1 MNLFGLR
8 LPGTAPLLLNGYALV
23 ANAGLS
29 AVLGIVFWM
38 AATRLYSQENVGL
51 AAALITSMTTIS
63 YFAQMNL
70 SSFLTRFL
78 PAAGSGAGRLIARTY
93 GISSL
98 ASIIVATVFALGIG
112 HFAEPLD
119 FIRDNPAALVFFVVA
134 TVFWTLFALQDA
146 ALSGLRRSALVPVE
160 NTAYA
165 VLKIGLLIGLGLAA
179 FSPPL
184 GIFLAWSIPLVPVV
198 IVTNLIIRKG
208 LPEARG
214 ESGQRGPGLGRAAQ
228 FVGWDFVGS
237 LALGSG
243 FGLATLVVTARAGAE
258 ATAIYQLAWSFTYS
272 IYLLGRAMSVSL
284 VAEGANQ
291 PVRLRRLTADSLAHS
306 LFLVLGAV
314 VVTMVFAPWIMGLFG
329 PDYVEEGAPVLRVLV
344 LSCLPWAVTTIFC
357 AVARVQHQT
366 RSVAVVQ
373 IGTLVVLAA
382 VSALLVGDYGAIG
395 VAIGWLVAHTVV
407 LAGIVLRTVVR
418 EGWFGPVDWLLA
430 LAGSAMRM
438 VQSLPAAPLPF
449 ASRRQEQPLPPEILA
464 VIGRTPLRTMTMARL
479 EESVTDSNVILFRSD
494 GILRAVLKY
503 SGTGRGIAELERNE
517 SVLKSLA
524 EDDGIRKFS
533 AMLPVIMAEE
543 RWDTG
548 YCTVETAV
556 PGTEGRSA
564 LREGKDLSSAMA
576 SAVQTLSEL
585 HHLTSRNG
593 ILDDD
598 WARIWIDGPI
608 DTIRRGARRGGPGAA
623 ASLDRLGAGLRAE
636 FVGREARIG
645 LGHGDAWLGNMFFAE
660 AESGSGAMHLS
671 GLIDWGGS
679 RPDAL
684 AAVDACHLALTLRM
698 ERRGEEMGSVVRELL
713 QGDAWSADE
722 MDSFR
727 AGGLAVDF
735 GAGPDHA
742 LSRGILILTWLRH
755 VSTVIAKSDRA
766 GLNLFWSIVNVDR
779 VLHAIDRTPA
789 RAVR

>member
-1 MNLFGLR
+1 MNLSRLR
-8 LPGTAPLLLNGYALV
+8 LPAVAPLLLNGYALV

-78 PAAGSGAGRLIARTY
+78 PASGSGAGPLIAKTY
-93 GISSL
+93 GISGA
-98 ASIIVATVFALGIG
+98 ASILVATVFALGIG

-134 TVFWTLFALQDA
+134 TVFWSLFALQDA

-165 VLKIGLLIGLGLAA
+165 VLKIALLIGLGLAA
-179 FSPPL
+179 FSTPL

-198 IVTNLIIRKG
+198 IVTNLIIWKG
-208 LPEARG
+208 LPDAREENG
-214 ESGQRGPGLGRAAQ
+214 RRGPGLGRAAQ
-228 FVGWDFVGS
+228 FVGWDFLGS

-258 ATAIYQLAWSFTYS
+258 ATAVYQLAWSFTYS

-314 VVTMVFAPWIMGLFG
+314 VVIMLFAPWIMGLFG
-329 PDYVEEGAPVLRVLV
+329 PDYVKEGAPVLRVLV

-382 VSALLVGDYGAIG
+382 VSAMLVGDHGAIG
-395 VAIGWLVAHTVV
+395 VAFGWLVAHTVV

-418 EGWFGPVDWLLA
+418 EGWFGPIDWLLA

-438 VQSLPAAPLPF
+438 VQSLPAATLPF

-464 VIGRTPLRTMTMARL
+464 VIGRTPLRTMTMLRL
-479 EESVTDSNVILFRSD
+479 DGSLTDSNVILFRSE

-503 SGTGRGIAELERNE
+503 SGTGRGIAELERNA

-524 EDDGIRKFS
+524 EHEEIRGFS

-543 RWDTG
+543 RWDKG

-556 PGTEGRSA
+556 SGTEGRSL
-564 LREGKDLSSAMA
+564 LREGRNLSSAMA
-576 SAVQTLSEL
+576 SAVRTLSEL
-585 HHLTSRNG
+585 HRLTARTG
-593 ILDDD
+593 ILDED
-598 WARIWIDGPI
+598 WAKGWIDGPT
-608 DTIRRGARRGGPGAA
+608 DTIRRVVRRGGPGAA
-623 ASLDRLGAGLRAE
+623 PSLDRLRADLRAV

-645 LGHGDAWLGNMFFAE
+645 LGHGDAWLGNMFFV
-660 AESGSGAMHLS
+660 SGEGGTGATQTS

-698 ERRGEEMGSVVRELL
+698 ERRGEEMGTVVSDLL
-713 QGDAWSADE
+713 QGGAWSPDE
-722 MDSFR
+722 MDCFN
-727 AGGLAVDF
+727 AGGLAADF
-735 GAGPDHA
+735 GAGPDQG
-742 LSRGILILTWLRH
+742 LPRGILVLTWLSH

-766 GLNLFWSIVNVDR
+766 RLNLFWSIVNVDR
-779 VLHAIDRTPA
+779 VLRAIDRA
-789 RAVR
+789 SSRAGR